1 MCKNCLQDKRELKFT
16 LKQMVLSSW
25 PSAGHASRHESKLT
39 SRSSCSQISPRFV
52 AVIPGRDDSLLQLHD
67 LWMRTFHSS
76 RDSPFSKGSPEAP
89 QTKDGLSLDVRQHVF
104 LLLFVV
110 GLFIVGINSG
120 ASRWLSAKHQPRT
133 PVLTSMLFTPLVSEG
148 RSTLASSCLYGIIC
162 KYNYIYMYKT

>member
-1 MCKNCLQDKRELKFT
+1 
-16 LKQMVLSSW
+16 
-25 PSAGHASRHESKLT
+25 
-39 SRSSCSQISPRFV
+39 
-52 AVIPGRDDSLLQLHD
+52 
-67 LWMRTFHSS
+67 MRTFHSS
-76 RDSPFSKGSPEAP
+76 RDSPFSKGSPEGP
-89 QTKDGLSLDVRQHVF
+89 QTKDGLWLDVRQHVF

-162 KYNYIYMYKT
+162 KYNYIYMYKTWCVYIKHCTSIFYFLLSKTDLQCCIIFKCAKKWFGLHIYVYTHTHTYTYRLPWWLNR